1 MFIIMRHLIVL
12 IILSLLACAAP
23 PPPPPSPPPEPA
35 IPDPFPTP
43 LGLEPQVNFWI
54 KVYSEWSQAQVAL
67 HDDRYMDVVYKV
79 IQLPGPVTDAY
90 SREDRRYVRE
100 QRKFLKQQLAELEKN
115 HRNNLPLPPYQQ
127 SLANIIKDKAGEHAI
142 WGAAERLRSQRG
154 LRERFQR
161 GLSISGRY
169 LPAFRTAF
177 RQAGLPEDLALLPHV
192 ESSFQAHARSS
203 VGATGMWQFTRGAAR
218 IFMTD
223 HPAVDERLDPV
234 ASAKGAARY
243 LKTAF
248 GYLQSWPLALTS
260 YNHGIG
266 SMRTARERFGTDF
279 MQIVR
284 YYDRPSFG
292 FASRN
297 FYAEFLAAR
306 AIALNPEQ
314 YFPGPMIF
322 QPALKQ
328 DSIVLAETVYAGQ
341 LARHFGMSKF
351 DLAALNPAWTRAAV
365 NDRISLPPGLTV
377 WLPSG
382 AVARN
387 DAINQ
392 VRIADDSSLPAAPI
406 SQIE

>member
-1 MFIIMRHLIVL
+1 MRRFILL
-12 IILSLLACAAP
+12 LLSILLLACAAP
-23 PPPPPSPPPEPA
+23 PPPAPPPEPA
-35 IPDPFPTP
+35 QSDLFQTP
-43 LGLEPQVNFWI
+43 AGLEPQVNFWT
-54 KVYSEWSQAQVAL
+54 KVYSKWSQGQAAL
-67 HDDRYMDVVYKV
+67 HDDRYMDVVYQV
-79 IQLPGPVTDAY
+79 IQLPGPVSDAY

-100 QRKFLKQQLAELEKN
+100 QRKFLQQQLAELERN
-115 HRNNLPLPPYQQ
+115 HRNNFPLPPYQQ
-127 SLANIIKDKAGEHAI
+127 SLATLIKEKAGEHAI
-142 WGAAERLRSQRG
+142 WGASERLRSQRG

-161 GLSISGRY
+161 GLGISGRY
-169 LPAFRTAF
+169 LPAFRAAF
-177 RQAGLPEDLALLPHV
+177 QQAGLPEDLAFLPHV

-203 VGATGMWQFTRGAAR
+203 AGATGMWQFTRGAAR
-218 IFMTD
+218 TFMTD

-243 LKTAF
+243 LKTAY

-266 SMRTARERFGTDF
+266 SMRTARKRFGTDF

-306 AIALNPEQ
+306 AIARQPKQ
-314 YFPGPMIF
+314 YFSEPIISP
-322 QPALKQ
+322 PELKQ
-328 DSIVLAETVYAGQ
+328 DSIVLADTVYASQ
-341 LARHFGMSKF
+341 LARHFGMNTR
-351 DLAALNPAWTRAAV
+351 DLAAINPAWTNAAV
-365 NDRISLPPGLTV
+365 NDRIGLPPGLTV

-387 DAINQ
+387 DAIHQ
-392 VRIADDSSLPAAPI
+392 LRVADDRTAPMVPV
-406 SQIE
+406 SRIE